1 MGDVATYEISLS
13 LLKSKDIKQK
23 TKNSKEDITVF
34 LSKYKNKIISKIISH
49 DEDETMDFDEDET
62 MDLSSILNGV
72 SILDSYDNEV
82 IEDIIFD
89 IPMTYQEFID
99 NDVFINNESFKKYV
113 EDEWID
119 TDEYGF
125 DFLIGSNEDE
135 LIKVLEFIDLNKL
148 QLEVESDTI
157 YLHQLIDNSIYDE
170 TPLVNSSYNSI
181 YCDSDNST
189 STHFTI
195 TQEFI
200 DSLKPGHILKLS
212 GDGRGSNC

>member
-23 TKNSKEDITVF
+23 TKNSKEDITIF
-34 LSKYKNKIISKIISH
+34 LSKYKNKIISKTISH
-49 DEDETMDFDEDET
+49 DDEDETVDS
-62 MDLSSILNGV
+62 SSILNGV
-72 SILDSYDNEV
+72 SVFDSYYNNV

-99 NDVFINNESFKKYV
+99 NNVFINNESFEEYV
-113 EDEWID
+113 EGESMDD
-119 TDEYGF
+119 KDNFDF
-125 DFLIGSNEDE
+125 DFLIAANDDE
-135 LIKVLEFIDLNKL
+135 LVKVLEFIDLNKL
-148 QLEVESDTI
+148 EQEVEGDTI

-170 TPLVNSSYNSI
+170 TQLADSSYNYI
-181 YCDSDNST
+181 YCGSNNST
-189 STHFTI
+189 SESFTI

-200 DSLKPGHILKLS
+200 DSLKPGDILKLS